1 MSLVDQELLPCRS
14 TCVYFGLCLSF
25 DLWFILYLHTF
36 LIATQLI
43 KWKMWFQII
52 IFLSEVKCF
61 IIRCELRVLFQ
72 VTCILHLHISYV
84 FGLFHSAGCLSFS
97 CWYTFFYLI
106 LSMYSIVIHEFN
118 HSIQPIIY
126 KALDYTYMWYKM
138 DLRQFFFHDVIS
150 RECRKSSLI
159 ITKGYWW
166 IVQISIVYVHVI
178 LQRTVASKIALQYK
192 IPPNKV

>member
-1 MSLVDQELLPCRS
+1 MVFDTVFILNFLRLNQKQEKHFCIYFYCIQHDFHISWCSCRLTVTRRVSLVDQELLPCRS

-72 VTCILHLHISYV
+72 VTCILHLHILYV

-97 CWYTFFYLI
+97 CWYTT
-106 LSMYSIVIHEFN
+106 VI
-118 HSIQPIIY
+118 
-126 KALDYTYMWYKM
+126 
-138 DLRQFFFHDVIS
+138 
-150 RECRKSSLI
+150 
-159 ITKGYWW
+159 
-166 IVQISIVYVHVI
+166 
-178 LQRTVASKIALQYK
+178 
-192 IPPNKV
+192 